1 LPDESANFMKSNLLL
16 ISTICLGGALL
27 ACNKSDR
34 LAPILPPSSLVFSA
48 NDSLISFPV
57 NQAFIQD
64 VYDTHTTLITGQYQ
78 DTSSQ
83 KGSISIRV
91 FGDTTGTFHGDSL
104 LVTYVSSSGK
114 QYYNTSDSANV
125 VRIDQF
131 VKKYNGK
138 VSGSFTI
145 NVASGAENVRLQQG
159 TFAAVY
165 QE

>member
-1 LPDESANFMKSNLLL
+1 MKHLLL

-27 ACNKSDR
+27 ACNKSDK
-34 LAPILPPSSLVFSA
+34 LSPIVPPSSFVFSA
-48 NDSLISFPV
+48 NDSMISFPV
-57 NQAFIQD
+57 NQVFIQD

-91 FGDTTGTFHGDSL
+91 FGDSTGTFHSDSL
-104 LVTYVSSSGK
+104 LVTYISSSGQ
-114 QYYNTSDSANV
+114 QYYNTKDSTNV
-125 VRIDQF
+125 VRIDKF
-131 VKKYNGK
+131 EKKYNGN

-145 NVASGAENVRLQQG
+145 NVASGSENIRLQQG
-159 TFAAVY
+159 TFTALY